1 MSSRRGLVA
10 FVAVGLAAAA
20 IGILAWTTD
29 ALEELELETVDTR
42 FELRGEQ
49 NPSPD
54 VTVVAVDDET
64 FNQLD
69 LQWPFPRSLHGRLI
83 NRLRTDGVSTI
94 VYDVQ
99 FTEPTSLQQDNA
111 LIEAVARA
119 TRAGIGVVLATEEVE
134 GQGHT
139 RIFGGDAVLREVGA
153 RAGNSTVF
161 PDSDGTLR
169 HFPYETQ
176 GLKGLAVAGAE
187 QFLGRP
193 VGRDGFAFERG
204 GWNDY
209 AGPPGTIPTYSFS
222 KVLRGEVDPRQ
233 LAGKIVV
240 IGTSSPSLHDVWH
253 TSAAHGSDKL
263 MPGAE
268 VQANA
273 ISTVFETL
281 PLRSAPGWLDV
292 LTILLLA
299 AIAMLAGILLQ
310 PLIAFGVA
318 ILAGALYLVIAQFA
332 FNADLILTV
341 IYPLVALVAA
351 AIGTLALQ
359 YLQEAF
365 ERQRVRFTFSRFVP
379 EEVVDEVLAH
389 GEDELQLGGVRRECT
404 VLFSDIRG
412 FTSYSESRPPSEVV
426 EVLNHYLSEMTD
438 AIMDH
443 GGTLVAYMGDG
454 IMAVFGAPI
463 EQADHADRAIA
474 AAREMLEVRLPA
486 FCDWMR
492 ANGRGDGFAIGI
504 GLNSGEV
511 MSGQVGS
518 ARRMEYTTIGDTTNT
533 ASRLEGMTKGSGHRV
548 FIADSTR
555 AARLE
560 SEPELVPVGEFEVR
574 GREQPL
580 QVWSLPEPTAEQVG
594 SR

>member
-1 MSSRRGLVA
+1 MGSRRGLVA
-10 FVAVGLAAAA
+10 FLAVGLAAAA
-20 IGILAWTTD
+20 VGIGTYATD
-29 ALEELELETVDTR
+29 AFEGLELNTVDTR
-42 FELRGEQ
+42 FTERGVQ
-49 NPSPD
+49 SPSPD
-54 VTVVAVDDET
+54 VAVVAVDDET
-64 FNQLD
+64 FNQLG
-69 LQWPFPRSLHGRLI
+69 LQWPFPRSVHGRLI
-83 NRLRTDGVSTI
+83 DRLREDGVKTI

-99 FTEPTSLQQDNA
+99 FTEPTTQKEDNA

-119 TRAGIGVVLATEEVE
+119 GDVVLATEEVE
-134 GQGHT
+134 GHGRT
-139 RIFGGDAVLREVGA
+139 RIFGGDAVLREIGA
-153 RAGNSTVF
+153 RAANSTVI

-169 HFPYETQ
+169 HFPYELS
-176 GLKGLAVAGAE
+176 GLKGLGVVGAE
-187 QFLGRP
+187 EFLGRP
-193 VGRDGFAFERG
+193 VGREGFALEKG

-222 KVLRGEVDPRQ
+222 KVLRGEVDPRE
-233 LAGKIVV
+233 LAGKVV
-240 IGTSSPSLHDVWH
+240 VVGASALSLQDLWSTSTTGDE
-253 TSAAHGSDKL
+253 L

-273 ISTVFETL
+273 IATVLESL

-292 LTILLLA
+292 LLIVLLVAIATVAGLLLRP
-299 AIAMLAGILLQ
+299 LL
-310 PLIAFGVA
+310 AFGVA
-318 ILAGALYLVIAQFA
+318 LAAAALYLLAAQLSFDA
-332 FNADLILTV
+332 GLVLTV
-341 IYPLVALVAA
+341 VYPLVALAVGAVG
-351 AIGTLALQ
+351 ILALQ
-359 YLQEAF
+359 YLQAAF

-379 EEVVDEVLAH
+379 EEVVDEILSK
-389 GEDELQLGGVRRECT
+389 GEEQLHLGGVRRECT

-412 FTSYSESRPPSEVV
+412 FTSYSETRPPAEVV
-426 EVLNHYLSEMTD
+426 EVLNRYLSEMTD

-474 AAREMLEVRLPA
+474 AAREMLDVRLPA
-486 FCDWMR
+486 FCEWMQ
-492 ANGRGDGFAIGI
+492 ASGRGEGFAIGI

-518 ARRMEYTTIGDTTNT
+518 ERRMEYTTIGDTTNT
-533 ASRLEGMTKGSGHRV
+533 ASRLEGMTKGSGHRI

-555 AARLE
+555 AARLG
-560 SEPELVPVGEFEVR
+560 SEPELVGVGEFEVR

-580 QVWSLPEPTAEQVG
+580 RVWSLPEAAAEPVG